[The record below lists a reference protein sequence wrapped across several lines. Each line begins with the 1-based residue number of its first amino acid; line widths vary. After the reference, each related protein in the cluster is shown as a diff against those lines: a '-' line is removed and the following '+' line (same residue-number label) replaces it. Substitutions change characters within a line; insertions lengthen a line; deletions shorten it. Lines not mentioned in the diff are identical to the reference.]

1 MWGEETLEYGKEHM
15 IVMKKT
21 MKDHKGML
29 ISWMMQL
36 GKYESNCKVNIAIFF
51 LILIST
57 SLYVMLRKVDM
68 TIGDAEWYLSVG
80 DSCFTENSFSLL
92 NFPQTFR
99 GCLFPLYLQFIK
111 HSFLGVR
118 MGWAITSGVM
128 IGTLFA
134 FIFPSFFGN
143 VCAKY
148 RLGIGMLMAFIY
160 IGVFG
165 DTIAYTLSDVFAAF
179 FLITG
184 VYAVM
189 KLKSEVSK
197 IKISVTA
204 SLSGIC
210 IYIAY
215 NTRVVF
221 LYGALIAVVVV
232 LIFSDMERAKRGLL
246 ILSMFV
252 GAFLISLPQC
262 IVNLNREDLFSAR
275 VYTENYSKI
284 YGEADNLQMQQMEWG
299 LSYNRYETYLG
310 GEYPSASVYFIDSSG
325 TEILRREKL
334 TDGLTVSKW
343 FGLLGKYP
351 LDMIGI
357 YVRHVVSAMTPVF
370 NRIYI
375 YNLSINTGLSILV
388 SLFIW
393 ILFFSALLTLN
404 RKEVVD
410 NKVILGVMTAFFV
423 PALMQALGAV
433 EVRFF
438 LPGYF
443 MAYGYVAYGIRYREL
458 IKRIR
463 PIAIQTI
470 IVIAM
475 LSVLWIGLICNVL
488 SDNAETVILVN
499 NELMTVSGQTE

>member
-21 MKDHKGML
+21 MKDRKGML
-29 ISWMMQL
+29 ISWVMQS
-36 GKYESNCKVNIAIFF
+36 GKYKSNSMVNIAIFF
-51 LILIST
+51 LILILT
-57 SLYVMLRKVDM
+57 SLYVMLRNVDM

-80 DSCFTENSFSLL
+80 DSCFTRNGFNLL

-111 HSFLGVR
+111 KSILGAR
-118 MGWAITSGVM
+118 LGWAITSGAM

-143 VCAKY
+143 VYEKY
-148 RLGIGMLMAFIY
+148 RLWIGMLMAFIY
-160 IGVFG
+160 ICIFG
-165 DTIAYTLSDVFAAF
+165 DTIAYTLSDVFATF

-184 VYAVM
+184 VWAIIN
-189 KLKSEVSK
+189 LKSEASK
-197 IKISVTA
+197 SKISVTA
-204 SLSGIC
+204 ALSGVC
-210 IYIAY
+210 VYIAY

-221 LYGALIAVVVV
+221 LYGALCAVIVV
-232 LIFSDMERAKRGLL
+232 LVFSDMNRKKKVIL
-246 ILSMFV
+246 ITSMLV

-262 IVNLNREDLFSAR
+262 IVNLNREDMFSAR

-284 YGEADNLQMQQMEWG
+284 YGDADNLQMQQIEWG
-299 LSYNRYETYLG
+299 MNYNRYETYVG
-310 GEYPSASVYFIDSSG
+310 GEYPSASVYFVDSGG
-325 TEILRREKL
+325 TEIIRRENL

-343 FGLLGKYP
+343 FSLLGKYP

-370 NRIYI
+370 NSIYI
-375 YNLSINTGLSILV
+375 YDLSVNTGLCISV

-393 ILFFSALLTLN
+393 ILFFTALLTLN

-410 NKVILGVMTAFFV
+410 NKVILGVMAAFFV

-433 EVRFF
+433 EMRFF

-443 MAYGYVAYGIRYREL
+443 MA
-458 IKRIR
+458 
-463 PIAIQTI
+463 
-470 IVIAM
+470 
-475 LSVLWIGLICNVL
+475 
-488 SDNAETVILVN
+488 
-499 NELMTVSGQTE
+499 